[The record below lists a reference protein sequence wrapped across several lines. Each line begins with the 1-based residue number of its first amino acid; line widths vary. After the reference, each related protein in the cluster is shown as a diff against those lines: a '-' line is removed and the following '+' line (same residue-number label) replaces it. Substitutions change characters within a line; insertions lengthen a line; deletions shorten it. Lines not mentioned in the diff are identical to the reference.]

1 MPFIA
6 PFWRSISG
14 LLIFIVFIIFLF
26 QVVFVELCIFVYF
39 LGGGEIIETAAAV
52 INDLDIATLDVFVV
66 DGFIHVEK

>member
-6 PFWRSISG
+6 PFWRTISG

-39 LGGGEIIETAAAV
+39 LGGGEIIEPAAAV